1 MTSNG
6 TLNVSCCILYCLLKV
21 DLCVYLIFLTDVFFP
36 TDPNDWYESEAHK
49 MQLYIGRPPE
59 SVSASFH
66 LTFCC
71 LVGPCIL
78 LPVLSIV
85 IVVCILL
92 ELLYMERS

>member
-1 MTSNG
+1 M
-6 TLNVSCCILYCLLKV
+6 
-21 DLCVYLIFLTDVFFP
+21 YLSFLADVFFP

-59 SVSASFH
+59 AVSASSH

-78 LPVLSIV
+78 SPVLSIV
-85 IVVCILL
+85 IVVCVHL
-92 ELLYMERS
+92 ELLYVER